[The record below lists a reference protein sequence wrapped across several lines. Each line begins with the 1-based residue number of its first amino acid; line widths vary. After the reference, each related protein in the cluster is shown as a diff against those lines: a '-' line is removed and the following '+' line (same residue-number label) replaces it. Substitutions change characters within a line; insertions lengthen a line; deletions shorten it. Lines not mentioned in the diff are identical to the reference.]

1 AKRRG
6 VDVRGGDWTGKPI
19 PGKTITPAG

>member
-1 AKRRG
+1 G

>member
-1 AKRRG
+1 
-6 VDVRGGDWTGKPI
+6 VRGGDWTGKPI